1 MKFSKV
7 GEHTIKCIISEQEID
22 ELGYSVDDILTN
34 GVRTQEFMNHIFDLA
49 EQEFQMKFDM
59 GIKTVRADFL
69 PDHTVALTFSEHPVS
84 GMAEHLKDIVNGILN
99 SIPQEKWEEMRQVS
113 AELENAG
120 KKAQE
125 AMEAAGRGT
134 ALDYMETVNIV
145 VDLTFSDMENLVE
158 FAKNVAVEDI
168 PQNAL
173 YKYKGEY
180 HLIMDVSDCMEKQV
194 ERMSLLADEF
204 ACNIQVGADKI
215 AHLKEHGKRIMKAQ
229 AVEQLRQL

>member
-34 GVRTQEFMNHIFDLA
+34 SARTQEFMNRIFDLA
-49 EQEFQMKFDM
+49 EQEFQTKFDM

-113 AELENAG
+113 AELEKAG
-120 KKAQE
+120 KQARE
-125 AMEAAGRGT
+125 AMEAAEC
-134 ALDYMETVNIV
+134 LETVSIV
-145 VDLTFSDMENLVE
+145 VALSFSDMDNLLD
-158 FAKNVAVEDI
+158 FAKNMDMEDI
-168 PQNAL
+168 PQNTL

-204 ACNIQVGADKI
+204 ACNIQVGADKV
-215 AHLKEHGKRIMKAQ
+215 AHLKEHGKIILKAQ
-229 AVEQLRQL
+229 AIEQLRLL